1 MTQEQKQLYRK
12 EKMAKIK
19 AIREKILSLSDQ
31 EREALSA
38 ISIPTIEG
46 RFLSMHNVM
55 MIIFQFPFNPTVVGG
70 YKQWLKAGRSVRKGE
85 HGAVILY
92 PVGPKDDDGNLED
105 AERFFSATVFD
116 ISQTEPISE
125 SLKSENVDNYLVCN
139 N

>member
-1 MTQEQKQLYRK
+1 MTQDEKLIYRK

-31 EREALSA
+31 EREALTA

-46 RFLSMHNVM
+46 RFLSRHNVM

-70 YKQWLKAGRSVRKGE
+70 FKQWLKAGRSVKKGE

-92 PVGPKDDDGNLED
+92 PVGPKDDQGNLED

-125 SLKSENVDNYLVCN
+125 SLKSENVDEYLISKN
-139 N
+139 